1 MRAAAA
7 AIAHV
12 PAGVE
17 VEASNNIG
25 PRLSGRDTVLLLN
38 GTPRWA
44 PWVVGDTLGLDFPF
58 CTPSQ
63 QAQEVAY
70 LRAHGYSQV
79 FADDGYVVLHRP
91 ADWRTARPWPTRCP
105 RPACTRTSAT
115 DDGITG
121 AEPARGQPRPARPP
135 ATARPSAL
143 PASGQARAA
152 QVVQT
157 IEHLVGLQAQAPF
170 PPYYGLHSRL
180 DGFRPGDL
188 AALITDRSV
197 VRIALMR
204 GTIHLVSARDCLPLR
219 RLVQPVIERGMRSA
233 FGRQLAGVDAGVL
246 AAAGRSLVE
255 AEPMTFSQ
263 LGQALAARWPDHP
276 PAALAQGVRAFV
288 PLVQVPPRAVWGQA
302 GQSLHTSA
310 EHWLGQPRPAAGRAQ
325 PSRSASRA
333 ELAQLVTRYLGAFGP
348 ATVRDVQ
355 AWSGLTGLK
364 AVLEQLRPS
373 LVTFRDEQ
381 GAELFDLP
389 TAPRPGGEVPAPVRL
404 VAEFDNL
411 VLSHAERSRVIS
423 AEATKRLYTVNGVIP
438 GSVLIDGFVAGMWRL
453 ARSRDVATL
462 TIELFAPVRERDA
475 LVAEAERIL
484 AFGAPGAAHD
494 IRFAP
499 LAPQAS

>member
-1 MRAAAA
+1 MPTSSQVLSLRAVNRALLA
-7 AIAHV
+7 
-12 PAGVE
+12 
-17 VEASNNIG
+17 
-25 PRLSGRDTVLLLN
+25 RQLLLD
-38 GTPRWA
+38 R
-44 PWVVGDTLGLDFPF
+44 
-58 CTPSQ
+58 
-63 QAQEVAY
+63 
-70 LRAHGYSQV
+70 
-79 FADDGYVVLHRP
+79 RP
-91 ADWRTARPWPTRCP
+91 LAG
-105 RPACTRTSAT
+105 S
-115 DDGITG
+115 G
-121 AEPARGQPRPARPP
+121 PAR
-135 ATARPSAL
+135 S
-143 PASGQARAA
+143 A

-157 IEHLVGLQAQAPF
+157 VEHLIGLQAQAPF

-233 FGRQLAGVDAGVL
+233 FGKQLTGVDTQAL

-255 AEPMTFSQ
+255 TEPMTFSQ

-310 EHWLGQPRPAAGRAQ
+310 ERWLGQRVPPAEPVHPVRP
-325 PSRSASRA
+325 ASRA

-373 LVTFRDEQ
+373 LVTFQDER

-389 TAPRPGGEVPAPVRL
+389 SAPRPGGEVPAPVRL

-411 VLSHAERSRVIS
+411 VLSHAERSRVVS
-423 AEATKRLYTVNGVIP
+423 AEATRRLYTINGVIP

-453 ARSRDVATL
+453 ARNRDAATV
-462 TIELFAPVRERDA
+462 TIELFGPVRERAA
-475 LVAEAERIL
+475 LVAEAERVL
-484 AFGAPGAAHD
+484 AFGAPDAAHD
-494 IRFAP
+494 VRFGP
-499 LAPQAS
+499 LAQMTLTRP

>member
-1 MRAAAA
+1 MPTSSQVLSLRAVNRALLA
-7 AIAHV
+7 
-12 PAGVE
+12 
-17 VEASNNIG
+17 
-25 PRLSGRDTVLLLN
+25 RQLLLD
-38 GTPRWA
+38 R
-44 PWVVGDTLGLDFPF
+44 
-58 CTPSQ
+58 
-63 QAQEVAY
+63 
-70 LRAHGYSQV
+70 
-79 FADDGYVVLHRP
+79 RP
-91 ADWRTARPWPTRCP
+91 LAG
-105 RPACTRTSAT
+105 S
-115 DDGITG
+115 G
-121 AEPARGQPRPARPP
+121 PAR
-135 ATARPSAL
+135 S
-143 PASGQARAA
+143 A

-157 IEHLVGLQAQAPF
+157 VEHLIGLQAQAPF

-204 GTIHLVSARDCLPLR
+204 GTIHLVSAQDCLPLR

-233 FGRQLAGVDAGVL
+233 FGKQLTGVDTQAL
-246 AAAGRSLVE
+246 TAAGRSLVE
-255 AEPMTFSQ
+255 TEPMTFSQ

-310 EHWLGQPRPAAGRAQ
+310 ERWLGQRVPAAEPVHPVR
-325 PSRSASRA
+325 PASRA

-373 LVTFRDEQ
+373 LVTFQDER

-389 TAPRPGGEVPAPVRL
+389 SAPRPGGEVPAPVRL

-411 VLSHAERSRVIS
+411 VLSHAERSRVVS
-423 AEATKRLYTVNGVIP
+423 AEATRRLYTINGVIP

-453 ARSRDVATL
+453 ARNRDAATV
-462 TIELFAPVRERDA
+462 TIELFGPVRERAA
-475 LVAEAERIL
+475 LVAEAERVL
-484 AFGAPGAAHD
+484 AFGAPDAAHD
-494 IRFAP
+494 VRFGP
-499 LAPQAS
+499 LAQMTLTRP